1 MTLLSIKTRKAK
13 PSKIFSILCLL
24 LLIHAQFSCSKKK
37 EENKAQTRED
47 GAPLA
52 VKVAPVTQG
61 DISAEV
67 EFVGNV
73 LPDKQAV
80 ITSQVP
86 GQVKKI
92 FKREG
97 EWVKKGTPL
106 VSINPEYID
115 RGVTQAQSAVTA
127 ANATLNQA
135 IIQRNLME
143 DDLKRISEL
152 YQRGAVSK
160 EQYEKAEAAF
170 KAAEENVRMAEAGL
184 KQAKAVL
191 GDAQSYKRETV
202 IKAPFE
208 GEIAKLLLEEGERI
222 QTMPPTPILA
232 LVNYD
237 EVDVQFSVSEREV
250 GVISEGMPC
259 SVILDAFPHSTIEA
273 AVTRVVPV
281 LDAATR
287 TFTVKVRLNNKDHKI
302 KPGMMARVILNV
314 VYKNIITVHRDA
326 VSLNNITGER
336 RVVEV
341 VDSKA
346 VERMVDLGRSFGDR
360 VEIVNLAGLQVGGL
374 VIVSGAS
381 DIFTG
386 TPVRIVE
393 TESGQ

>member
-1 MTLLSIKTRKAK
+1 MKSLTTKITKEKLVSTFFVMLMVSLLSLGT
-13 PSKIFSILCLL
+13 
-24 LLIHAQFSCSKKK
+24 SCSKKK
-37 EENKAQTRED
+37 EGNKAQTREE
-47 GAPLA
+47 GAPLS
-52 VKVAPVTQG
+52 VKVAKVAQG
-61 DISAEV
+61 DITATV

-86 GQVKKI
+86 GQVKRI
-92 FKREG
+92 FHREG
-97 EWVKKGTPL
+97 DWVKKGAPL

-143 DDLKRISEL
+143 DDLKRINEL

-160 EQYEKAEAAF
+160 EQLEKVEAAF

-191 GDAQSYKRETV
+191 GDAQSYKRETT
-202 IKAPFE
+202 IKSPFE

-222 QTMPPTPILA
+222 QTMPPTPILV

-250 GVISEGMPC
+250 GVIIEGIPC
-259 SVILDAFPHSTIEA
+259 QVILDAFPHSTIEA
-273 AVTRVVPV
+273 TVTRVVPV
-281 LDAATR
+281 LEPSTR
-287 TFTVKVRLNNKDHKI
+287 TFTVKIRLDNKNHKI
-302 KPGMMARVILNV
+302 KPGMMARIVLNV
-314 VYKNIITVHRDA
+314 TYKNIITVHRDA
-326 VSLNNITGER
+326 ISLNNITGER

-346 VERMVDLGRSFGDR
+346 IERMVELGRSFGDR
-360 VEIVNLAGLQVGGL
+360 VEIVSLAGLQAGSQ

-386 TPVRIVE
+386 TPVQIVE
-393 TESGQ
+393 TENEQ

>member
-1 MTLLSIKTRKAK
+1 MKLLTITPRKTKLV
-13 PSKIFSILCLL
+13 SFLSLLCLFFL
-24 LLIHAQFSCSKKK
+24 LLTQLSCSKKK
-37 EENKAQTRED
+37 DEKKAQTREE

-52 VKVAPVTQG
+52 VKVALVTQS
-61 DISAEV
+61 DINTTV

-86 GQVKKI
+86 GQVKKV
-92 FKREG
+92 FHREG
-97 EWVKKGTPL
+97 DWVKKGTPL

-152 YQRGAVSK
+152 YQRGAVSQ
-160 EQYEKAEAAF
+160 EQFEKAQAAF

-237 EVDVQFSVSEREV
+237 KVDVQFSVTEREV

-259 SVILDAFPHSTIEA
+259 QVVLDAFPHSTIEA
-273 AVTRVVPV
+273 TVTRVVPV
-281 LDAATR
+281 LDASTR
-287 TFTVKVRLNNKDHKI
+287 TFTVKVRLDNKDHKI
-302 KPGMMARVILNV
+302 KPGMMARVVLNV
-314 VYKNIITVHRDA
+314 VYKNIVTVHRDA

-360 VEIVNLAGLQVGGL
+360 VEIISLAGLRVGSQ

-386 TPVRIVE
+386 TPVQIVE
-393 TESGQ
+393 TESEQ

>member
-1 MTLLSIKTRKAK
+1 MKLFAITPGKAK
-13 PSKIFSILCLL
+13 LVHFLSLLCLL
-24 LLIHAQFSCSKKK
+24 FLLLTQLSCSKKK
-37 EENKAQTRED
+37 DEKKAQTREE

-52 VKVAPVTQG
+52 VKVALVTQS
-61 DISAEV
+61 DINATV

-92 FKREG
+92 FHREG
-97 EWVKKGTPL
+97 EWVKKGTAL

-152 YQRGAVSK
+152 YQRGAVSQ
-160 EQYEKAEAAF
+160 EQFEKAQAAF

-237 EVDVQFSVSEREV
+237 KVDVQFSVTEREV

-259 SVILDAFPHSTIEA
+259 QVILDAFPHSTIEA
-273 AVTRVVPV
+273 TVTRVVPV
-281 LDAATR
+281 LDASTR
-287 TFTVKVRLNNKDHKI
+287 TFTVKVRLDNKDHKI
-302 KPGMMARVILNV
+302 KPGMMARVVLNV
-314 VYKNIITVHRDA
+314 VYKNIVTVHRDA

-341 VDSKA
+341 VDFKA

-360 VEIVNLAGLQVGGL
+360 VEIINLAGLRVGSQ

-386 TPVRIVE
+386 TPVQIVE
-393 TESGQ
+393 TESEQ

>member
-1 MTLLSIKTRKAK
+1 MKLLAITPRKTKLAY
-13 PSKIFSILCLL
+13 SLSLLCLL
-24 LLIHAQFSCSKKK
+24 FLLLTQLSCSKKK
-37 EENKAQTRED
+37 EEKKSQTREE

-52 VKVAPVTQG
+52 VKVALVTQS
-61 DISAEV
+61 DINATV

-73 LPDKQAV
+73 MPDKQAV

-86 GQVKKI
+86 GQVKRI
-92 FKREG
+92 FHREG

-143 DDLKRISEL
+143 DDLKRINEL
-152 YQRGAVSK
+152 YQRRAVS
-160 EQYEKAEAAF
+160 QDQFEKAQAAF

-191 GDAQSYKRETV
+191 GDAQSYKQETV
-202 IKAPFE
+202 VKAPFE

-237 EVDVQFSVSEREV
+237 KVDVQFSVTEREV

-259 SVILDAFPHSTIEA
+259 HVILDAFPHSTIEA
-273 AVTRVVPV
+273 TVTRVVPV
-281 LDAATR
+281 LDASTR
-287 TFTVKVRLNNKDHKI
+287 TFTVKVKLDNRDHKI
-302 KPGMMARVILNV
+302 KPGMMARVVVNV
-314 VYKNIITVHRDA
+314 VYKNIITVQRDA

-360 VEIVNLAGLQVGGL
+360 VEIINLAGLRVGSQ

-386 TPVRIVE
+386 TPVQIVE
-393 TESGQ
+393 MESEQ